1 MRKVHDVLRLHF
13 GLKMPQRQIARS
25 IQVSQSTVSEY
36 LTRFEQSGLSWPLP
50 EGFDDH
56 RLQQKLFGP
65 GSGKPEGT
73 VARPLPDFEQIRHEL
88 ATDRHTS
95 LQLLWEE
102 YREAHPD
109 HPYSYTSFWRH
120 YDQWRTHQDL
130 VMRQEH
136 RAGEK
141 LFVDWAGAKIPIYA
155 RETGEVTQTSLF
167 VAVLGASNYTYA
179 EATASQE
186 MEPWIGAHV
195 RTFEFLGGLP
205 QVVVPD
211 NARTAV
217 TKPCRYEPDLN
228 PTYQEMAMHYGVG
241 VVPARVRKPRDKA
254 KVEVGVQ
261 IAQRWIVAALR
272 HRKFFSLSELNTAI
286 RELLEKLNRRPFKKR
301 DGCRRSLFEQIDQ
314 PALRALPAE
323 RYDLSVWAK
332 ATVNIDYHVQ
342 VDESFYSVPHA
353 LAQKAVEVRTT
364 PTTVEIF
371 YQGSR
376 VASHVR
382 ARKPYTAV
390 TLEEHR
396 PKAHQACLQWPPSRL
411 IDWAQKTG
419 PFSAQLFRQ
428 ILDRYPHPEMGYRS
442 CLGLLRLGEKYGP
455 KRLESACERALVVGA
470 ASYKSVKSI
479 LAHSL
484 DLQPIPA
491 QQEPPR
497 GTGHDNIR
505 GAGYYQ

>member
-1 MRKVHDVLRLHF
+1 MRKLHDVLRLHF
-13 GLKMPQRQIARS
+13 ALKMPQRQIARS

-36 LTRFEQSGLSWPLP
+36 LSRFQQAGLHWPLR
-50 EGFDDH
+50 EGFDEQQ
-56 RLQQKLFGP
+56 LQERLFGP
-65 GSGKPEGT
+65 GWGKSERAA
-73 VARPLPDFEQIRHEL
+73 ARPLPDFEQVRHEL
-88 ATDRHTS
+88 ATNRHTT

-102 YREAHPD
+102 YRAAHPD
-109 HPYSYTSFWRH
+109 RPYSYTSFWRH
-120 YDQWRTHQDL
+120 YEQWRTRQDV
-130 VMRQEH
+130 VMRQQH

-141 LFVDWAGAKIPIYA
+141 LFVDWAGARIPIHD
-155 RETGEVTQTSLF
+155 RGTGEVTQASLF

-179 EATASQE
+179 EAALSQE
-186 MEPWIGAHV
+186 LEAWIGAHV
-195 RTFEFLGGLP
+195 RTFEFLGGVP
-205 QVVVPD
+205 EVVVPD

-217 TKPCRYEPDLN
+217 SKACRYEPDLN
-228 PTYQEMAMHYGVG
+228 PTYQEMAIHYGVG

-272 HRKFFSLSELNTAI
+272 HRKFFSLSELNAAI
-286 RELLEKLNRRPFKKR
+286 RELLEKLNQRTFKKR
-301 DGCRRSLFEQIDQ
+301 EGCRRSLFQQIDE
-314 PALRALPAE
+314 PVLRALPAE

-332 ATVNIDYHVQ
+332 ATVNIDYHVA
-342 VDESFYSVPHA
+342 VDGSFYSVPYS
-353 LAQKAVEVRTT
+353 LNQKVVDVRTT
-364 PTTVEIF
+364 STTVEIF
-371 YQGSR
+371 HQGSR
-376 VASHVR
+376 VASHIR

-390 TLEEHR
+390 TIEEHR

-428 ILDRYPHPEMGYRS
+428 LMDHFPHPEMGYRS

-455 KRLESACERALVVGA
+455 KRLESACERALVTGA
-470 ASYKSVKSI
+470 ANYKSVKSI
-479 LAHSL
+479 LSHSL
-484 DLQPIPA
+484 DLQPMPA
-491 QQEPPR
+491 DQEPQH